1 MNKASTLVIGGLVA
15 TAACAVDLMGA
26 RAGAQN
32 SVSDRYCKSP
42 TTQKAVVTEMNRQ
55 RIMGK
60 QVQRVRFVRAARDRG
75 YCAYDVITSRDNIL
89 FWVTPVPSRG
99 GAPQF
104 TFEQMD

>member
-55 RIMGK
+55 RING
-60 QVQRVRFVRAARDRG
+60 QTGAARAF
-75 YCAYDVITSRDNIL
+75 CTSR
-89 FWVTPVPSRG
+89 SRSRVLRL
-99 GAPQF
+99 
-104 TFEQMD
+104 

>member
-60 QVQRVRFVRAARDRG
+60 QVQRVRFVRV
-75 YCAYDVITSRDNIL
+75 CTSRSPIDTSRPSPIWNEPSPSAAS
-89 FWVTPVPSRG
+89 FWTVISLERFQVK
-99 GAPQF
+99 
-104 TFEQMD
+104 